1 MTGGAQLPSS
11 ACRACGS
18 STKRT
23 MALPPVTS
31 STETTPRPLIGCWD
45 SAGGGRVADPQHVV
59 SADVA
64 GRAGGVVGAHASPR
78 LALRLALHGH
88 DHAPGPRDPG
98 VGGGHALVRVVAAGV
113 LVHAEIGRASGRERV
128 CR

>member
-11 ACRACGS
+11 ACRACGR

-45 SAGGGRVADPQHVV
+45 SAGGGRVDDPQHVV

-64 GRAGGVVGAHASPR
+64 GRAGGVVGAPARQR
-78 LALRLALHGH
+78 LALRIALPGHAHG
-88 DHAPGPRDPG
+88 PGPQRPR
-98 VGGGHALVRVVAAGV
+98 VGGGLARVRSVA
-113 LVHAEIGRASGRERV
+113 
-128 CR
+128 